1 MPREYRHNA
10 PSLPRLHHANEQAH
24 EPHGE
29 VEPETRPK
37 PPTLGC
43 QRPTVAARGLASR
56 IYKFS
61 TCFSARPH
69 RIGPTLSPRNAL
81 WHERALGRRWRLA
94 RVLPTRSWS
103 TRLRPSSPE
112 TEVVDLRR

>member
-43 QRPTVAARGLASR
+43 QRPTVAPPQLRVCSLLFRA
-56 IYKFS
+56 FS
-61 TCFSARPH
+61 
-69 RIGPTLSPRNAL
+69 
-81 WHERALGRRWRLA
+81 
-94 RVLPTRSWS
+94 
-103 TRLRPSSPE
+103 
-112 TEVVDLRR
+112 